1 MLPYSRNDSHHP
13 GRWRRLTQP
22 LLRAQWERGSC
33 HPTLP
38 SHWELM
44 PQQPPHR
51 QPHQHTEAIPVS
63 WEHRARMCCQ
73 KVEHSLVRMPAS
85 SFHTPLK
92 TQTPV
97 VPRDTSQCTPKGR
110 PQGTVLWP
118 QLSLGSAQSQGTSLG
133 GGGGGDLTLFSLK
146 FNIQINI
153 CMCAQN
159 IHCGKSKTTGKNVCA
174 NKKKLAKNTGKSI
187 LQNTIKQLKR
197 MHIIPLYWNE
207 NNSKIC
213 Y

>member
-1 MLPYSRNDSHHP
+1 MPRWKGKRMQGMGRKPESWRQLERELIPSSRKQRMELRRPQSIPGVWTWTCRQCRARQRKSVSSSVLPYSRNDSHHP

-97 VPRDTSQCTPKGR
+97 VPRDTSQCTPKAR
-110 PQGTVLWP
+110 PQGIVLWP
-118 QLSLGSAQSQGTSLG
+118 
-133 GGGGGDLTLFSLK
+133 
-146 FNIQINI
+146 
-153 CMCAQN
+153 
-159 IHCGKSKTTGKNVCA
+159 
-174 NKKKLAKNTGKSI
+174 
-187 LQNTIKQLKR
+187 
-197 MHIIPLYWNE
+197 
-207 NNSKIC
+207 
-213 Y
+213 

>member
-1 MLPYSRNDSHHP
+1 MPRWKGKRMQGVGQKPESWRRLERELIPSSGKLRMGLRRPQSIPGVWTLTCRRCRARQRKSVSSSALPYSRNDSHHP

-73 KVEHSLVRMPAS
+73 KVEQSLVRMPAS

-97 VPRDTSQCTPKGR
+97 VPRDTSQCTPKAR
-110 PQGTVLWP
+110 PQGIVLWLYTLTWLCP
-118 QLSLGSAQSQGTSLG
+118 EPGDQPGLVGRGGSN
-133 GGGGGDLTLFSLK
+133 TLL
-146 FNIQINI
+146 IQI
-153 CMCAQN
+153 
-159 IHCGKSKTTGKNVCA
+159 
-174 NKKKLAKNTGKSI
+174 
-187 LQNTIKQLKR
+187 
-197 MHIIPLYWNE
+197 
-207 NNSKIC
+207 
-213 Y
+213 